1 MLFRSKEYA
10 KEDAGE
16 NKNDDKEYK
25 IINKE
30 IEYVPG
36 LRSIIEEILVNAFDN
51 MNRVNQKIAVEK
63 KRLKKVSYIKV
74 WTDMKTGQISIEN
87 DGEGIDIAEHPEY
100 KVFIPQMIFGEL
112 LTSGNYNKDEEKITG
127 GKNGYGAKLTNIF
140 STYFKVETIDRIR
153 KLKYTQEYRNNMDIK
168 GDPVI
173 QEYKESPFT
182 RITFIPDYAKFKMP
196 GMDAKIGR
204 AHV

>member
-1 MLFRSKEYA
+1 MEILDDLTKKWQKKSQLEHIKDLPDTYIGSIVMETANQWIIKKSINHNQNCDDTDTDNTNGNTFDKILNSQDNMENGKEYA
-10 KEDAGE
+10 KEDARE

-87 DGEGIDIAEHPEY
+87 DGEE
-100 KVFIPQMIFGEL
+100 
-112 LTSGNYNKDEEKITG
+112 
-127 GKNGYGAKLTNIF
+127 
-140 STYFKVETIDRIR
+140 
-153 KLKYTQEYRNNMDIK
+153 
-168 GDPVI
+168 
-173 QEYKESPFT
+173 
-182 RITFIPDYAKFKMP
+182 
-196 GMDAKIGR
+196 IGR